1 MGEKMKRH
9 TEINN
14 KKIGIANLI
23 GEGVKKLKNFGFL
36 NVTKENILSD
46 EVYVFFFIRF
56 LNTQKGK
63 SNELD
68 KQIEMLLCL
77 MKEKI

>member
-1 MGEKMKRH
+1 MKKQV
-9 TEINN
+9 TINN
-14 KKIGIANLI
+14 PKGSPADLVGNGI
-23 GEGVKKLKNFGFL
+23 KKLKSFGFV
-36 NVTKENILSD
+36 NVTEENILSD

-56 LNTQKGK
+56 LDSQKGK

-77 MKEKI
+77 VKEKI